1 LHGVVANTSPGVK
14 IIKGGLEGTKKQNTA
29 EFVIQS
35 LGTGTAATPYFNTSD
50 FIFFTFDVDN
60 LLTFEQNGSLI
71 LSMEASVPSSLVATP
86 IPIGSATLEIARSS
100 SGVKTQVGPN
110 TDPQTIAVDVTQDYK
125 KFLKG
130 ATSTTT
136 VNLGYI
142 FLGADTSNRPRRQNG
157 SSEFNFL
164 AETKKSA
171 TFTITN
177 GIFSA
182 SKGTNAVFLDLD
194 GDEVFGNKD
203 IAAVISNDT
212 TAVWTLNNEQLD
224 NIADYRRDII
234 VVVDGTTTIVTQD
247 EAPMGTL
254 EFRIDPG
261 KSPKVTRGRLRHI
274 KDNGSKCTLYNIPDG
289 TPGRGSLDGVSVR
302 FTNKSSTRT
311 GNVYGEM
318 FDEKGVSIYGSRKLL
333 AAIEPNATVRFNT
346 GEGGDLDLTYGQYN
360 WAGQRARLYITTDLQ
375 DIEVF
380 GLVRNTQGGP
390 NMNVSTGATGNG
402 CVQ

>member
-1 LHGVVANTSPGVK
+1 
-14 IIKGGLEGTKKQNTA
+14 
-29 EFVIQS
+29 
-35 LGTGTAATPYFNTSD
+35 
-50 FIFFTFDVDN
+50 
-60 LLTFEQNGSLI
+60 
-71 LSMEASVPSSLVATP
+71 
-86 IPIGSATLEIARSS
+86 LEIARSS
-100 SGVKTQVGPN
+100 SGVRTNVGPN
-110 TDPQTIAVDVTQDYK
+110 TDPQIIAVDVTQDYK

-130 ATSTTT
+130 ATPATT
-136 VNLGYI
+136 VNLGFVSMRI
-142 FLGADTSNRPRRQNG
+142 DQANRPKEPNG
-157 SSEFNFL
+157 STLFNF
-164 AETKKSA
+164 TDYDKKLA
-171 TFTITN
+171 TFTVTN

-203 IAAVISNDT
+203 IAGVVSSDT
-212 TAVWTLNNEQLD
+212 TAVWALD
-224 NIADYRRDII
+224 SDKIDDIEAVGFAEII

-247 EAPMGTL
+247 EAPMGVL
-254 EFRIDPG
+254 EFRIEPG
-261 KSPKVTRGRLRHI
+261 KSPKITKGKLRHI

-302 FTNKSSTRT
+302 FTNKSTTRT

-333 AAIEPNATVRFNT
+333 ATVEPSATVRFNT

-360 WAGQRARLYITTDLQ
+360 WAGQRARLYVTTDLQ
-375 DIEVF
+375 DIEIF

-390 NMNVSTGATGNG
+390 NMNVSAGATGNG